1 MNRKLRKTLKEI
13 YASEKPSEYPDFLK
27 EIKKERDK
35 KLFRF
40 TAPAMAL
47 FLVAF
52 LGLYGY
58 CELLEARNHSVK
70 PQEETISREEMLEH
84 MKQETQQKQPIAFS
98 PAESITAQRETVSE
112 TSTSES
118 ALSAE
123 LSATQTTVIL
133 ETTHTIIRT
142 ETTVPE
148 TAVTQIHLPNQTV
161 TETIPE
167 ILNEET
173 DTFPPE
179 MTIPPVP
186 EVPTE
191 STALP
196 ETETATEEIQES
208 EQRCLDLSRVSDVE
222 ALQASYWELRRQEAM
237 NWSMNSLVYADS
249 GRQANEMLSELEAL
263 HRENENPYYE
273 RYHSILVNGIAPDS
287 HARAYTELKDTFM
300 NELLTDL
307 ENTISPDVFQ
317 AIQASQQDF
326 QEKYD
331 TFWEGDLQLSYGM
344 GSLYTDY
351 LEMELIQYRVLLLMN
366 YFY

>member
-27 EIKKERDK
+27 EIKKERNN

-47 FLVAF
+47 FLTAF
-52 LGLYGY
+52 FGLYGY
-58 CELLEARNHSVK
+58 CELLEARNHSIE
-70 PQEETISREEMLEH
+70 PQEKTLSQEEMPEH
-84 MKQETQQKQPIAFS
+84 IKEETQQKQPTAFS
-98 PAESITAQRETVSE
+98 PAESITTQRETVSE
-112 TSTSES
+112 TSTSEP

-123 LSATQTTVIL
+123 LSTTQTTGF
-133 ETTHTIIRT
+133 TTAHTTIRM

-161 TETIPE
+161 PETIRE
-167 ILNEET
+167 ILAEET

-179 MTIPPVP
+179 TTIPPTP
-186 EVPTE
+186 EVPAE
-191 STALP
+191 STAIP
-196 ETETATEEIQES
+196 EAETATEKIQES
-208 EQRCLDLSRVSDVE
+208 EWRCLDLSRVSDVE

-237 NWSMNSLVYADS
+237 NWSMNSRVYEDS
-249 GRQANEMLSELEAL
+249 GRQADEMLSELTTL
-263 HRENENPYYE
+263 HRENGNPYYE

-287 HARAYTELKDTFM
+287 HTRAYTELKDTFM

-326 QEKYD
+326 QEKFD
-331 TFWEGDLQLSYGM
+331 TFWEGDLQLSYEM

>member
-35 KLFRF
+35 KQFRF
-40 TAPAMAL
+40 AAPVMAL
-47 FLVAF
+47 FLAAF

-58 CELLEARNHSVK
+58 CELLEARNHSAE
-70 PQEETISREEMLEH
+70 PQEETLEH
-84 MKQETQQKQPIAFS
+84 LKQATQQKQPIAFS
-98 PAESITAQRETVSE
+98 PAESITTQMETVSE
-112 TSTSES
+112 TSTSNP

-123 LSATQTTVIL
+123 LSTTQTTVFT
-133 ETTHTIIRT
+133 TTHTTIRM

-161 TETIPE
+161 TETVPE
-167 ILNEET
+167 VFAEET
-173 DTFPPE
+173 ETFLPE
-179 MTIPPVP
+179 TTAPPVP
-186 EVPTE
+186 EVPAE
-191 STALP
+191 ITAIP
-196 ETETATEEIQES
+196 ETTAVLETTVTEETQES
-208 EQRCLDLSRVSDVE
+208 EWRCLDLSRVSDVE

-237 NWSMNSLVYADS
+237 NWSMNSRVYEDS
-249 GRQANEMLSELEAL
+249 GRQADEMLSELTTL
-263 HRENENPYYE
+263 HRENGNPYYE

-287 HARAYTELKDTFM
+287 HTRAYTELKDTFM

-326 QEKYD
+326 QEKFD
-331 TFWEGDLQLSYGM
+331 TFWEGDLQLSYEM